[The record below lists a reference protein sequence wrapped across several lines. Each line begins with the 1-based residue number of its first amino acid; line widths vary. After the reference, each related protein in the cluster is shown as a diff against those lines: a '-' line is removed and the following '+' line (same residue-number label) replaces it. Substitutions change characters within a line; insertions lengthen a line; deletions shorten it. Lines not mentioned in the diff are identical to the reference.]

1 MQRTTVWSWLYGGF
15 LLFGQGVLGVL
26 AALAAGSG
34 SAAAVP
40 YELGAAVLT
49 AAACVVYAFGVR
61 PSESVVARRPAGI
74 AMLLALGGFVLVR
87 AVWWAGPTGYAAGVG
102 SEPTAALGVIVS
114 YVLAIGGA
122 IAILRIGVIPRPWSW
137 IPLAAI
143 TLGLGLA
150 LVFAAATVVAPGV
163 GGPVGVL
170 PATIPVAVGIVSMVL
185 AVTTQP
191 SPDHAA
197 RTTSGAAVR
206 HG

>member
-1 MQRTTVWSWLYGGF
+1 MQRTTVWSWLLGGF
-15 LLFGQGVLGVL
+15 LLLGQGVLGVL

-34 SAAAVP
+34 NAAAVP
-40 YELGAAVLT
+40 YELGAGVLT
-49 AAACVVYAFGVR
+49 AAACIVYAFGLR
-61 PSESVVARRPAGI
+61 PSESVVARRPAGMI
-74 AMLLALGGFVLVR
+74 VLLALGAFVLVR
-87 AVWWAGPTGYAAGVG
+87 AVWWAGPTGYAVG
-102 SEPTAALGVIVS
+102 AESTAALGAIVS

-150 LVFAAATVVAPGV
+150 VVFAAVTVVAPGI

-170 PATIPVAVGIVSMVL
+170 PATIPAVVGIVSMVL
-185 AVTTQP
+185 AVTTRP
-191 SPDHAA
+191 SADRSS
-197 RTTSGAAVR
+197 RTPSRAAVR